1 MARKSY
7 GTSEVKFQKWIKD
20 GRGSGRGI
28 EYKPWITV
36 RDLPSEGRSHRIFGH
51 KSQRTHHLL
60 SDLELAV
67 FLLLE
72 WHSEVIEI
80 REQFPLE
87 RDITSRLAI
96 DIGIS
101 HPAISGFKQY
111 MSSDFLVNAKD
122 LKRPKFVLQAKYADA
137 LNDPRTIEK
146 LEIER
151 RYWVEKNIP
160 WQIVTEKEIP
170 SVVVKNINWLYPAKR
185 DEINHETVLERVQF
199 YAHHF
204 QKSPDILMID
214 ICKSL
219 DIAYD
224 QPPGESLQEIRQ
236 LLARR
241 CFLFDLFTPTI
252 KLKAKQLKSSSI
264 NHLVETLHVSN
275 Q

>member
-1 MARKSY
+1 MARKTYS
-7 GTSEVKFQKWIKD
+7 TSEAKFQQWIKN
-20 GRGSGRGI
+20 GRGSGRGF

-72 WHSEVIEI
+72 WHSEVVEI

-87 RDITSRLAI
+87 RDITSRLAV
-96 DIGIS
+96 DNGIS
-101 HPAISGFKQY
+101 HPAISGVKQY
-111 MSSDFLVNAKD
+111 MSSDFLVNTND
-122 LKRPKFVLQAKYADA
+122 LERPKFVLQAKYADA

-151 RYWVEKNIP
+151 RYWLEKDIP
-160 WQIVTEKEIP
+160 WHIVTEKEIP
-170 SVVVKNINWLYPAKR
+170 GVVVKNINWLYPANR
-185 DEINHETVLERVQF
+185 DEISNETLLERIQF
-199 YAHHF
+199 FAHHF
-204 QKSPDILMID
+204 QKTPNSLMID

-219 DIAYD
+219 DVAYD
-224 QPPGESLQEIRQ
+224 LPPGESLKEFRQ

-252 KLKAKQLKSSSI
+252 KLKAKQLKLSSI
-264 NHLVETLHVSN
+264 DLLVGALHVSN